1 METTFNLWDI
11 LEEDTV
17 LKPISL
23 MDSNHVNNA
32 ILFDANRDT
41 DDGTYPRVCDYMRVV
56 NKLESDGPAS
66 WINRLSRKKNKL
78 KIDFGGVTIIRD
90 KCWQDEAVLEFKE
103 PIKVVFGWVG
113 EEPIIKEVKKIKG
126 EFTHD
131 WFWTSQGRQDKVAN
145 GFEIYFNIHKYL
157 E

>member
-1 METTFNLWDI
+1 METTFRLYDIVDSNLA
-11 LEEDTV
+11 LMPV
-17 LKPISL
+17 SL
-23 MDSNHVNNA
+23 MHSSHIQNA
-32 ILFDANRDT
+32 ILFEVSDDNE
-41 DDGTYPRVCDYMRVV
+41 DGTYPRACDYMRVV

-78 KIDFGGVTIIRD
+78 KIEFGGVTIIRD

-103 PIKVVFGWVG
+103 PVKVVFGWVG

-131 WFWTSQGRQDKVAN
+131 WFWTKGGRQDKVAN